1 MRTKIARQNHSAL
14 LIQRFAE
21 DDEEL
26 DEVTVVTNTEFLKL
40 MQFVKAEI
48 NGDWPDV
55 MEYLTDRT
63 DAV

>member
-26 DEVTVVTNTEFLKL
+26 DDVTVVTNTEFLKL